1 MKRWLL
7 SLTAA
12 ILGLALLTGF
22 SWNRF
27 NWSLPS
33 WVPEPSVPEDNPM
46 SAAKVELG
54 RQLFYDRRLSADQ
67 TMSCASCHQ
76 QDKAFTD
83 GLALSKGVTGE
94 KSARSAMS
102 LANVAYLPVLT
113 WANPQLSSLEVQSLI
128 PLFGEH
134 PVEMGMAGKE
144 QELFSRLRSD
154 ATYQRLFTQAFPKE
168 AREGA
173 ERLYSLSTLTKAL
186 ASFQRS
192 LLSFD
197 SPYDR
202 YKYGGQKTAMSTAA
216 LRGEALFF
224 GEKMECYHC
233 HGGFNFTDNIRHSKL
248 PLSER
253 GFHIT
258 GLFNKDGRGAYPQN
272 NPGIREFTG
281 DPGDEGKF
289 RTPSLRNVA
298 LTAPY
303 MHDGSIATLEQVI
316 RDHYALAGKAAS
328 GPNGA
333 SPIRS
338 SLIAGFDV
346 TEQEVKDLTAF
357 LQSLT
362 DQSFIRNP
370 KHADPWSPR

>member
-1 MKRWLL
+1 VKRWLL
-7 SLTAA
+7 SVIAA

-54 RQLFYDRRLSADQ
+54 RHLFYDRRLSADQ
-67 TMSCASCHQ
+67 TMACASCHQ

-154 ATYQRLFTQAFPKE
+154 ATYQRLFTNAFPKE
-168 AREGA
+168 TREGA
-173 ERLYSLSTLTKAL
+173 ESLYSLSTLSKAL

-248 PLSER
+248 PLAGRAWLSQHR
-253 GFHIT
+253 SIQQGRT
-258 GLFNKDGRGAYPQN
+258 GRVPAEQSGHPRVHRRPWRRRQVSHPQPSQRGA
-272 NPGIREFTG
+272 
-281 DPGDEGKF
+281 
-289 RTPSLRNVA
+289 
-298 LTAPY
+298 
-303 MHDGSIATLEQVI
+303 H
-316 RDHYALAGKAAS
+316 
-328 GPNGA
+328 GP
-333 SPIRS
+333 
-338 SLIAGFDV
+338 L
-346 TEQEVKDLTAF
+346 
-357 LQSLT
+357 
-362 DQSFIRNP
+362 
-370 KHADPWSPR
+370 HA

>member
-54 RQLFYDRRLSADQ
+54 RHLFYDKRLSADQ
-67 TMSCASCHQ
+67 TMSCASCHR

-154 ATYQRLFTQAFPKE
+154 ATYQRLFTQAFPKD

-173 ERLYSLSTLTKAL
+173 ESLYSLSTLTKAL

-253 GFHIT
+253 GFHNT

-338 SLIAGFDV
+338 SLIAGFEV
-346 TEQEVKDLTAF
+346 TDQEVKDLTAF

-370 KHADPWSPR
+370 KHADPWPKR

>member
-12 ILGLALLTGF
+12 VLGLALLTGF

-54 RQLFYDRRLSADQ
+54 RHLFYDRRLSADQ

-154 ATYQRLFTQAFPKE
+154 ATYQRLFTQAFPKD

-173 ERLYSLSTLTKAL
+173 ESLYSLSTLTKAL

-253 GFHIT
+253 GFHNT
-258 GLFNKDGRGAYPQN
+258 GLFNKDGWGAYPQN

-316 RDHYALAGKAAS
+316 REHYALAGKAAS

-346 TEQEVKDLTAF
+346 TDQEVKDLTAF

-370 KHADPWSPR
+370 KHADPWPKR

>member
-1 MKRWLL
+1 VKRWPL

-12 ILGLALLTGF
+12 VLGLALLTGF

-54 RQLFYDRRLSADQ
+54 RHLFYDRRLSADQ

-154 ATYQRLFTQAFPKE
+154 ATYQRLFTQAFPKD

-173 ERLYSLSTLTKAL
+173 ESLYSLSTLTKAL

-253 GFHIT
+253 GFHNT

-316 RDHYALAGKAAS
+316 REHYALAGKAAS

-338 SLIAGFDV
+338 SLIAGFEV
-346 TEQEVKDLTAF
+346 TDQEVKDLTAF

-370 KHADPWSPR
+370 KHADPWPKR

>member
-1 MKRWLL
+1 
-7 SLTAA
+7 
-12 ILGLALLTGF
+12 
-22 SWNRF
+22 
-27 NWSLPS
+27 
-33 WVPEPSVPEDNPM
+33 
-46 SAAKVELG
+46 
-54 RQLFYDRRLSADQ
+54 
-67 TMSCASCHQ
+67 MSCASCHQ

-83 GLALSKGVTGE
+83 GLAVSKGVTGE

-154 ATYQRLFTQAFPKE
+154 ATYLRLFTQAFPKD

-173 ERLYSLSTLTKAL
+173 ESLYSLSTLTKAL

-248 PLSER
+248 PLAER
-253 GFHIT
+253 GFHNT

-316 RDHYALAGKAAS
+316 REHYALAGKAAS

-338 SLIAGFDV
+338 SLIAGFEV
-346 TEQEVKDLTAF
+346 TDQEVKDLTAF

-370 KHADPWSPR
+370 KHADPWPKR

>member
-12 ILGLALLTGF
+12 VLGLALLTGF

-54 RQLFYDRRLSADQ
+54 RHLFYDRRLSADQ

-248 PLSER
+248 PLAER
-253 GFHIT
+253 GFHNT

-316 RDHYALAGKAAS
+316 REHYALAGKAAS

-338 SLIAGFDV
+338 SLIAGFEV
-346 TEQEVKDLTAF
+346 TDQEVKDLTAF

-370 KHADPWSPR
+370 KHADPWPKR

>member
-1 MKRWLL
+1 VKRWLL

-54 RQLFYDRRLSADQ
+54 RHLFYDKRLSADQ
-67 TMSCASCHQ
+67 TMSCASCHR

-154 ATYQRLFTQAFPKE
+154 ATYQRLFTQAFPKD

-173 ERLYSLSTLTKAL
+173 ESLYSLSTLTKAL

-253 GFHIT
+253 GFHNT

-316 RDHYALAGKAAS
+316 REHYALAGKAAS

-338 SLIAGFDV
+338 SLIAGFEV
-346 TEQEVKDLTAF
+346 TDQEVKDLTAF

-370 KHADPWSPR
+370 KHADPWPKR